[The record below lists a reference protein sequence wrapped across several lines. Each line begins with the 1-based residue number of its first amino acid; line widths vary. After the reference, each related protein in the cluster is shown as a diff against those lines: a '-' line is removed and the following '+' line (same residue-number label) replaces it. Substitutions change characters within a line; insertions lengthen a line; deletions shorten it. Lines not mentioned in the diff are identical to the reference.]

1 MRQNLLDIKVKDS
14 SDQNISAVSVTA
26 VNLTALYIIAV
37 YVAAFSA
44 FYKTKCNKLQYSR
57 RLLTYPKYI
66 L

>member
-1 MRQNLLDIKVKDS
+1 MRQNVLDIKVKDS
-14 SDQNISAVSVTA
+14 SDLNMSAVSVTA
-26 VNLTALYIIAV
+26 VYLTAMYITAV

-57 RLLTYPKYI
+57 RLLTYPEYI

>member
-1 MRQNLLDIKVKDS
+1 MRQNVLDIKVKDS
-14 SDQNISAVSVTA
+14 SDLNMSVTA
-26 VNLTALYIIAV
+26 VYLTAMYIAAV